1 MLIRLANSADIPAIM
16 SIVRSA
22 QLALREL
29 GIDQWQDGYPT
40 SDIIT
45 EDIALGVGYV
55 ACDPNGDVVGYE
67 AVVLT
72 GEETYKQLPDDVW
85 NTPDEYV
92 VVHRLCVLQG
102 YTRMG
107 VAKQLMSF
115 AAQHAIEH
123 GLYAFRIDTH
133 KGNVRMMSLLP
144 QLGFRRVGVV
154 RYESGERE
162 AFDMKLSIK

>member
-22 QLALREL
+22 QLALHEL

-40 SDIIT
+40 SAIIT
-45 EDIALGVGYV
+45 EDITLGVGYV
-55 ACDPNGDVVGYE
+55 ACDPNGDIVGYE

-72 GEETYKQLPDDVW
+72 GEEAYKQLPDDVW

-92 VVHRLCVLQG
+92 VVHRLCVLKG

-154 RYESGERE
+154 RYKSGERE